1 MEQTIVR
8 IYDGRYKH
16 HVKSRVVSYWRGSYH
31 GFNDLGKLRIF
42 C

>member
-8 IYDGRYKH
+8 IYDRRYKYR
-16 HVKSRVVSYWRGSYH
+16 VKSRAVSYWRGSYH
-31 GFNDLGKLRIF
+31 GFSDLGNLRIF

>member
-8 IYDGRYKH
+8 IYDRRYKYR
-16 HVKSRVVSYWRGSYH
+16 VKCRAVSYWRGSYH
-31 GFNDLGKLRIF
+31 RFNDLGNFRIF